1 MAKISITMIRTL
13 HLWSFT
19 VLLIRAHSRVLLL
32 NIFWKCDTIF
42 FAILEHLGKFKN
54 FEPYFLFAY
63 FQMYK
68 STFNN
73 NTVEFHTQ
81 CLLLNLAL
89 LMNWTLSSAKVKSE
103 LSLPSNIL
111 VFINFMNDLGMVI
124 WHSFPI
130 FYEKP
135 VYTTSHQVWLIV

>member
-1 MAKISITMIRTL
+1 MWIESEFRHKFDTNPTVDSNPLLMNLLSKIQSKFDTSIPTQIRQYRWPTL
-13 HLWSFT
+13 
-19 VLLIRAHSRVLLL
+19 LLKRAHSKVLLL
-32 NIFWKCDTIF
+32 NIFWKCDMYYF
-42 FAILEHLGKFKN
+42 FAFLEYLGKFKN

-89 LMNWTLSSAKVKSE
+89 PMNWTLSSAKWI
-103 LSLPSNIL
+103 IL
-111 VFINFMNDLGMVI
+111 AI
-124 WHSFPI
+124 
-130 FYEKP
+130 K
-135 VYTTSHQVWLIV
+135 YTCIY